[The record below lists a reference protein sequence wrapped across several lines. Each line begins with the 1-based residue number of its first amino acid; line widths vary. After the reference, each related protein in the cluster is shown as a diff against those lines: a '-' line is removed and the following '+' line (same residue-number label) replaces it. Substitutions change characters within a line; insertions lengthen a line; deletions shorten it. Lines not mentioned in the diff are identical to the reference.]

1 MAQDRATPLDPVQSA
16 SETRR
21 VLNALRKKREAL
33 ESSKPQDPY
42 FSYQGKYVAPNY
54 GGMIQGGIDAF
65 QKAKLDKELEGA
77 ETADDLARRA
87 MLDSVL
93 NDESEMTTQKL
104 LKLSDAG
111 VDANTLKLLKPDKGL
126 SKGQLYQSLSNNPAM
141 ARLALVRGD
150 ISQEEYDAV
159 SQGINEERQYK
170 QSLKSGGGGGS
181 SRKETDAEWF
191 RRDPEG
197 YTAYKQVGKSGGSGG
212 SEYDKYTQ
220 RHMAKSDDTLL
231 TSEPELRN
239 VEGILREL
247 ETAPA
252 SSSPQKQDS
261 VLSSQAKSMVG
272 GIFEKAGM
280 PNANPYMRDPAYA
293 HRSQLVRRLHVA
305 ASEMI
310 KGQGQVTESERE
322 MLRQTAPEASD
333 TDEILQA
340 KAKTMGQWFANKR
353 IATNA
358 ARERRSNTGGSLTSY
373 GADDGSSLEPT
384 DTGAGDGW
392 NIEEVE

>member
-111 VDANTLKLLKPDKGL
+111 VDSNTLKLLKPDAGL
-126 SKGQLYQSLSNNPAM
+126 SKGQLYQSLSNSPAM
-141 ARLALVRGD
+141 AKLALVRGD

-170 QSLKSGGGGGS
+170 QSLKSGGG
-181 SRKETDAEWF
+181 RKETDAEWF

-197 YTAYKQVGKSGGSGG
+197 FSAYKQAGKSGGSGG

-220 RHMAKSDDTLL
+220 RQMAKSDDTLI

-239 VEGILREL
+239 VEGILTEL
-247 ETAPA
+247 EKAPA
-252 SSSPQKQDS
+252 SGSPQKQDS
-261 VLSSQAKSMVG
+261 ILGSQAKSIVG

-280 PNANPYMRDPAYA
+280 PDANPYMRDPAYA

-305 ASEMI
+305 ASEML
-310 KGQGQVTESERE
+310 KGQGQVTQSERD

-333 TDEILQA
+333 TDAILQD

-373 GADDGSSLEPT
+373 GADDGSSLDPT

>member
-1 MAQDRATPLDPVQSA
+1 MAQDRATALDPIQNA
-16 SETRR
+16 STKRR
-21 VLNALRKKREAL
+21 VLDALRKKQAVL
-33 ESSKPQDPY
+33 DKTKAQDPY

-54 GGMIQGGIDAF
+54 GGMIKNGIDAF
-65 QKAKLDKELEGA
+65 MAAKTGRELDSA
-77 ETADDLARRA
+77 EQEDADARRA

-93 NDESEMTTQKL
+93 NDPEEIDTKKL
-104 LKLSDAG
+104 LQLSDAG
-111 VDANTLKLLKPDKGL
+111 VDSNTLKLLKPDKGL

-141 ARLALVRGD
+141 AKLALVRGD

-181 SRKETDAEWF
+181 RKESDAEWF

-197 YTAYKQVGKSGGSGG
+197 YSAYKQAGKSGGSGG

-239 VEGILREL
+239 VEGILTEL
-247 ETAPA
+247 EKAPA
-252 SSSPQKQDS
+252 GGSPQKQDS
-261 VLSSQAKSMVG
+261 ILGSQAKSMVG

-333 TDEILQA
+333 TDAILQD
-340 KAKTMGQWFANKR
+340 KAKTMGKWFANKR

-358 ARERRSNTGGSLTSY
+358 ARDRRSNTGGSLTSY
-373 GADDGSSLEPT
+373 EEDNSVDPSSAGADDGWS
-384 DTGAGDGW
+384 
-392 NIEEVE
+392 IEELP

>member
-1 MAQDRATPLDPVQSA
+1 MAQDRATALDPIQNA
-16 SETRR
+16 STKRR
-21 VLNALRKKREAL
+21 VLDALRKKQAVL
-33 ESSKPQDPY
+33 DKTKAQDPY

-54 GGMIQGGIDAF
+54 GGMIKNGIDAF
-65 QKAKLDKELEGA
+65 MAAKTGRELDSA
-77 ETADDLARRA
+77 EQEDADARRA

-93 NDESEMTTQKL
+93 NDPEAIDTKKL
-104 LKLSDAG
+104 LQLSDAG
-111 VDANTLKLLKPDKGL
+111 VDSDTLRLLKPATNAGL
-126 SKGQLYQSLSNNPAM
+126 SQGQLYQSLSNNPAM
-141 ARLALVRGD
+141 AKLALVRGD

-170 QSLKSGGGGGS
+170 QSLKSGGGGG
-181 SRKETDAEWF
+181 RKETDAEWF

-197 YTAYKQVGKSGGSGG
+197 YSAYKQAGKSGGSGG

-239 VEGILREL
+239 VEGILSEL
-247 ETAPA
+247 EAAP
-252 SSSPQKQDS
+252 SSKSPQKQDS
-261 VLSSQAKSMVG
+261 ILGSQAKSIVG

-310 KGQGQVTESERE
+310 KGQGAVTEPERE

-333 TDEILQA
+333 TDAILQD

-373 GADDGSSLEPT
+373 GVDDGGTLDPT